1 VPPFSRAPPTHAN
14 NERSKHATGAIALG
28 SFAELRFLAE
38 LRTFLA
44 PASPDRSRLDEIDWR
59 ILRALAAD
67 ARLTN
72 KAIAARLGI
81 AESTCA
87 YRPRALRE
95 AGVITGTKVQLA
107 LGALGYP
114 IQAVVKV
121 RLASHNREHVNRLYT
136 DLTQVPGALQVL
148 HVAGGDDFHLH
159 VAVESAQALRDLV
172 LEHVTVH
179 RVVRQPRPNS
189 YSRHETAS
197 ASSPPPSSR
206 SAAPNR
212 ADLWHTHRGP
222 CQR

>member
-1 VPPFSRAPPTHAN
+1 LPKTQ
-14 NERSKHATGAIALG
+14 
-28 SFAELRFLAE
+28 
-38 LRTFLA
+38 
-44 PASPDRSRLDEIDWR
+44 ASPDRFGIDEIDHR

-67 ARLTN
+67 GRLTN

-87 YRPRALRE
+87 YRMRALRD

-121 RLASHNREHVNRLYT
+121 RLASHNREHVNRLYA
-136 DLTQVPGALQVL
+136 DLTQVPGVLQVL
-148 HVAGGDDFHLH
+148 HVAGEDDFHLH

-179 RVVRQPRPNS
+179 RVVRQTQTQLVFEARDGVGILPAI
-189 YSRHETAS
+189 E
-197 ASSPPPSSR
+197 
-206 SAAPNR
+206 
-212 ADLWHTHRGP
+212 
-222 CQR
+222 